1 MTKMNSKIDGNTLG
15 ILRRS
20 FFPFNALGMPSF
32 NNSVHFSHFGATYQ
46 LKTQSDG
53 VNSSFYSHSTL
64 ITNVC
69 AISRAKTKGSL
80 YNDET
85 KMLITANR

>member
-1 MTKMNSKIDGNTLG
+1 MTSLQF
-15 ILRRS
+15 L
-20 FFPFNALGMPSF
+20 
-32 NNSVHFSHFGATYQ
+32 HFGATYQ
-46 LKTQSDG
+46 LQTQSDG
-53 VNSSFYSHSTL
+53 VNSSFYFHSTL

-80 YNDET
+80 YNNET

>member
-1 MTKMNSKIDGNTLG
+1 MTS
-15 ILRRS
+15 LR
-20 FFPFNALGMPSF
+20 LLD
-32 NNSVHFSHFGATYQ
+32 FGATYQ
-46 LKTQSDG
+46 LQTQSDG

-80 YNDET
+80 YNNRT

>member
-1 MTKMNSKIDGNTLG
+1 MTSLQ
-15 ILRRS
+15 
-20 FFPFNALGMPSF
+20 FF
-32 NNSVHFSHFGATYQ
+32 HFGAIDQ
-46 LKTQSDG
+46 LQTQIDG

-80 YNDET
+80 YNNET

>member
-1 MTKMNSKIDGNTLG
+1 MISIQFLN
-15 ILRRS
+15 
-20 FFPFNALGMPSF
+20 
-32 NNSVHFSHFGATYQ
+32 FGATHKLQ
-46 LKTQSDG
+46 TQSDG

-80 YNDET
+80 YNNET